1 MDNSKQS
8 KTFYVRD
15 ILSIAWKRKWL
26 LVIPIVLVTAITAAS
41 TFYLSPIYE
50 ASVTI
55 FMEKPVRLSQD
66 LQRLIGGGASGMGAN
81 PETRAS
87 ELQSLQNEIV
97 SAPYI
102 AQLVQNI
109 GLDKDPAI
117 DLAARKLQVNQPNV
131 TVDDLKFDM
140 LLESLRNRI
149 RVEFA
154 GTNQVKILSQ
164 SSSAEQAKLIV
175 QNLGDIF
182 IQEKTKQE
190 SRTISAS
197 SDFSSDQL
205 QTYEKDMQDKITERT
220 GLETE
225 LLRVQ
230 LDDVVAAPTNRQ
242 QINMEV
248 QAIGLEIAEKEKQ
261 VRDSQMRLSS
271 ISGGLPVF
279 EESSNLTEKKAEIT
293 KLLTTMPELLRKNSW
308 SAPTVVSFKVRLY
321 GMASDVDEEVAQVVR
336 SKFGQEPET
345 TKNDLIT
352 LFGLRL
358 RLETLYSYSNN
369 LKLALADLERR
380 GSLMPGYRA
389 RIEQL
394 NREIDASR
402 TLRDQFKLSQEGT
415 QISQALLMESKF
427 RVVEPARLPL
437 SPIWPNKRMIV
448 LLGLMVGISL
458 GAGAIIVAEFFDNSI
473 KKIEDAES
481 ALGFPVIGTMP
492 RIDGL
497 EKLKV
502 SSGR

>member
-1 MDNSKQS
+1 MEHSKHS

-15 ILSIAWKRKWL
+15 IFSIAWKRKWL
-26 LVIPIVLVTAITAAS
+26 LIIPIVLVTAITAAS

-81 PETRAS
+81 PETRGS

-109 GLDKDPAI
+109 GLDKDPGVEFT
-117 DLAARKLQVNQPNV
+117 ARKLQVNQPNV
-131 TVDDLKFDM
+131 SLEDLKFDM

-154 GTNQVKILSQ
+154 GTNQVRILAQ

-197 SDFSSDQL
+197 SDFSADQL
-205 QTYEKDMQDKITERT
+205 QTYEKDVQDKITERT
-220 GLETE
+220 ALETE

-230 LDDVVAAPTNRQ
+230 LDDVVASQANRQ

-248 QAIGLEIAEKEKQ
+248 QAIGLEIAEKEKL
-261 VRDSQMRLSS
+261 VRDSQLRLAGMQ
-271 ISGGLPVF
+271 GGLPVF
-279 EESSNLTEKKAEIT
+279 EETPELNEKQSEIT
-293 KLLTTMPELLRKNSW
+293 SLLGTMAELLRKNSW
-308 SAPTVVSFKVRLY
+308 STPTVVSFKVRLY
-321 GMASDVDEEVAQVVR
+321 GLVSDIDEYVAQSVR
-336 SKFGQEPET
+336 STFVQQDEA

-352 LFGLRL
+352 LFSLRL
-358 RLETLYSYSNN
+358 RLETLYTYSNN

-394 NREIDASR
+394 TREIDASR
-402 TLRDQFKLSQEGT
+402 TLRDQFKLAQEGT

-448 LLGLMVGISL
+448 LLGLLVGISL
-458 GAGAIIVAEFFDNSI
+458 GAGAVIVAEFFDNSI
-473 KKIEDAES
+473 KKIEDAEE
-481 ALGFPVIGTMP
+481 ALGFAVVGTMP

-497 EKLKV
+497 EKLKITV
-502 SSGR
+502 GH